1 MFGNIKNCNNTDD
14 FRNLAK
20 SKLPSPVFHYIDGGA
35 DDEITLKRNRDS
47 YETCDLVPNV
57 LKGVEEVDISTTV
70 MGQTIDMPLF
80 CSPTAVQR
88 LFHYD
93 GERAVSKAAQKF
105 GTMFGVSSLS
115 TVSLEEIGKS
125 ITTPKMF
132 QMYYHKDR
140 GLTESMLERCHESN
154 FDVLALTVD
163 TIVTGN
169 RERDLRTGFS
179 MPLRLSLE
187 SILSFITHPMW
198 GINFL
203 LREKFDLPILKDHI
217 PEANFA
223 ISLSDYFS
231 KMLDQSMNWKDAE
244 ELRKKWGK
252 QFCLKGIMSVED
264 AKRAVDIGATGII
277 LSNHGGR
284 QLDGSRSPFDQLSEI
299 VDAVGDKIDI
309 ICEGGI
315 TRGTHVLK
323 ALSLGAKA
331 CSGGR
336 MYLYALAAGGQKGV
350 EKALSNLRNEMIRD
364 MKLMGCTKI
373 SDLKPDN
380 IRFR

>member
-264 AKRAVDIGATGII
+264 AKRAVDI
-277 LSNHGGR
+277 
-284 QLDGSRSPFDQLSEI
+284 
-299 VDAVGDKIDI
+299 
-309 ICEGGI
+309 
-315 TRGTHVLK
+315 
-323 ALSLGAKA
+323 LSL
-331 CSGGR
+331 
-336 MYLYALAAGGQKGV
+336 
-350 EKALSNLRNEMIRD
+350 IH
-364 MKLMGCTKI
+364 I
-373 SDLKPDN
+373 
-380 IRFR
+380 

>member
-187 SILSFITHPMW
+187 
-198 GINFL
+198 
-203 LREKFDLPILKDHI
+203 
-217 PEANFA
+217 
-223 ISLSDYFS
+223 
-231 KMLDQSMNWKDAE
+231 
-244 ELRKKWGK
+244 
-252 QFCLKGIMSVED
+252 
-264 AKRAVDIGATGII
+264 
-277 LSNHGGR
+277 
-284 QLDGSRSPFDQLSEI
+284 
-299 VDAVGDKIDI
+299 
-309 ICEGGI
+309 
-315 TRGTHVLK
+315 
-323 ALSLGAKA
+323 LSL
-331 CSGGR
+331 
-336 MYLYALAAGGQKGV
+336 
-350 EKALSNLRNEMIRD
+350 IH
-364 MKLMGCTKI
+364 I
-373 SDLKPDN
+373 SEPT
-380 IRFR
+380 RPY

>member
-125 ITTPKMF
+125 INAPFVSMHNPPVPPNPK
-132 QMYYHKDR
+132 
-140 GLTESMLERCHESN
+140 
-154 FDVLALTVD
+154 
-163 TIVTGN
+163 
-169 RERDLRTGFS
+169 
-179 MPLRLSLE
+179 
-187 SILSFITHPMW
+187 
-198 GINFL
+198 FL
-203 LREKFDLPILKDHI
+203 
-217 PEANFA
+217 
-223 ISLSDYFS
+223 
-231 KMLDQSMNWKDAE
+231 
-244 ELRKKWGK
+244 
-252 QFCLKGIMSVED
+252 
-264 AKRAVDIGATGII
+264 
-277 LSNHGGR
+277 
-284 QLDGSRSPFDQLSEI
+284 GSGP
-299 VDAVGDKIDI
+299 
-309 ICEGGI
+309 
-315 TRGTHVLK
+315 
-323 ALSLGAKA
+323 
-331 CSGGR
+331 
-336 MYLYALAAGGQKGV
+336 
-350 EKALSNLRNEMIRD
+350 
-364 MKLMGCTKI
+364 
-373 SDLKPDN
+373 
-380 IRFR
+380 